1 MGVDLIDCSSG
12 GLVPD
17 AVIPAGPGFQ
27 VPFSS
32 AIRRNAG
39 IPTGAV
45 GYITE
50 PVQAEHII
58 ATDQADA
65 VLMAREFLRH
75 PYWPLDAARSL
86 NTDISWPD
94 QYARAKRP

>member
-17 AVIPAGPGFQ
+17 AVITAGPGFQ

-32 AIRRNAG
+32 AIRTEVG

-45 GYITE
+45 GIITE
-50 PVQAEHII
+50 PVQAEQII
-58 ATDQADA
+58 ATNQADA
-65 VLMAREFLRH
+65 IFMAREFLRH
-75 PYWPLDAARSL
+75 PYWPLDAARKL
-86 NTDISWPD
+86 NFDITWPD
-94 QYARAKRP
+94 QYRRAKKV